1 MSPAIEIT
9 EGRRSQRPAVR
20 QALRQPGAS
29 YTRGLNFVW
38 KPPMSRSL
46 SVQLR
51 NAPKV
56 LLLTLAA
63 TAALSACKREADAPA
78 APAAETP
85 APPGFAF
92 KNAMTPAD
100 FAEHVRVLASDE
112 FEGRA
117 PGTPGEDKT
126 VEYLKAQF
134 QRMGLK
140 PGNGDSYFQTVPMME
155 TTADESTTMT
165 VDVKGK
171 PHTLAFGTDMV
182 IGTRTGQPEVKIDA
196 SDLVFVGYGVDAPEQ
211 QWNDYAGLDVKG
223 KTVVMLVND
232 PGFHAKDPTLFDGK
246 RMTYY
251 GRWTYKF
258 EEAGRKGAA
267 AALIIHD
274 TEGASY
280 GWDVVKNSWSG
291 AQYDLRAADDP
302 APRVPLQGWITSE
315 QAKTLFADAGLDL
328 EKMRAAAGKRGF
340 KPVPLPATASV
351 TLKST
356 TAEKESRNVLAL
368 LPGAEAANEAIVY
381 MAHWDHL
388 GKHADE
394 PGDNI
399 YNGAIDN
406 ATGVAGILE
415 IAELLATGAKP
426 KRSVLFAAVTLEES
440 GLLGSKYYVAHPSIP
455 LNQTVGVINLD
466 AMSVSGRARDFTV
479 VGMGNSELEDILK
492 PIAERQGRKL
502 VEESNPAGG
511 YYFRSDHFNFAKAG
525 VPALY
530 TDGGTD
536 LLDGGTVAGEAAGK
550 LYNENHYHKPGDQYD
565 PATWKLDGTMQDL
578 AAVYEV
584 GLALAFDETWPNW
597 YAGNPFRAA
606 RDAMMAS
613 KLQILGTPLAPAPG
627 TAPAP

>member
-1 MSPAIEIT
+1 MP
-9 EGRRSQRPAVR
+9 
-20 QALRQPGAS
+20 
-29 YTRGLNFVW
+29 
-38 KPPMSRSL
+38 RSL
-46 SVQLR
+46 
-51 NAPKV
+51 PKM
-56 LLLTLAA
+56 LLLSLAA
-63 TAALSACKREADAPA
+63 TAALTACKPDAEAPA
-78 APAAETP
+78 APAVETP
-85 APPGFAF
+85 AEPGFAF
-92 KNAMTPAD
+92 KDAITPDD

-134 QRMGLK
+134 QRIGLK

-155 TTADESTTMT
+155 TTADEATTMSI
-165 VDVKGK
+165 DVKGK
-171 PHTLAFGTDMV
+171 AHTLAFGTDMV

-211 QWNDYAGLDVKG
+211 QWNDYAGVDVKG
-223 KTVVMLVND
+223 KTVVMFVND
-232 PGFHAKDPTLFDGK
+232 PGFHAKDATLFDGN

-302 APRVPLQGWITSE
+302 APRVPLQGWITGE
-315 QAKTLFADAGLDL
+315 QAKALFADAGLDL

-340 KPVPLPATASV
+340 KPMPMPAKASV

-356 TAEKESRNVLAL
+356 IAEKESRNVLAL
-368 LPGAEAANEAIVY
+368 LPGAETPNEAIVY

-388 GKHADE
+388 GHHIDE
-394 PGDNI
+394 KNPDGSGDTI
-399 YNGAIDN
+399 YNGAVDN

-415 IAELLATGAKP
+415 IAELLAKGAKP

-455 LNQTVGVINLD
+455 LENTVGVINLD
-466 AMSVSGRARDFTV
+466 AMSVAGRTRDLTV

-530 TDGGTD
+530 PDGGTD

-550 LYNENHYHKPGDQYD
+550 MYNENHYHKPSDQYD
-565 PATWKLDGTMQDL
+565 AAAWKLDGTMQDL

-584 GLALAFDETWPNW
+584 GLALAFDDKWPNW
-597 YAGNPFRAA
+597 YADNPFRAA
-606 RDAMMAS
+606 RDAMMAA
-613 KLQILGTPLAPAPG
+613 KAPATPAA
-627 TAPAP
+627 APAK